1 MNRRTALVVA
11 CLPLVLAP
19 VAGCGSSSARPEATH
34 VMPDGQTM
42 SGSSMPGSGGMEQ
55 QSGTAG
61 SSTGEAGPSQAA
73 AMVCSDEIRDA
84 VAHTLQLDHAP
95 RGLRSWGHELF
106 RCSYLLDAGELR
118 LSVKDLDGA
127 RAGGMYFDDLRARL
141 PLSTS
146 LRGVEGLGLPSFET
160 PEGDVAFLKDHKTL
174 WVDAGRLSRAGLPAG
189 MSRTDVAYGV
199 AAAVVACWS
208 E

>member
-1 MNRRTALVVA
+1 M
-11 CLPLVLAP
+11 
-19 VAGCGSSSARPEATH
+19 S
-34 VMPDGQTM
+34 DGQTM
-42 SGSSMPGSGGMEQ
+42 SGSSMPRSGGIKQ
-55 QSGTAG
+55 RSGTAG
-61 SSTGEAGPSQAA
+61 SGTAAAGPSQAA

-84 VAHTLQLDHAP
+84 VAHTLQLDRVP
-95 RGLRSWGHELF
+95 RGLHSWGHDLF

-118 LSVKDLDGA
+118 LSVKDLAGA
-127 RAGGMYFDDLRARL
+127 RAGRTYFEDLRARL
-141 PLSTS
+141 PLASN

-160 PEGDVAFLKDHKTL
+160 PEGDVVFLKDHKTL
-174 WVDAGRLSRAGLPAG
+174 RVDAGRLSRAGLPAG